1 MQFDYRENQSPKFM
15 SFVLLTQNLPHR
27 KAFRQF
33 TLKVEFFDSIFG
45 AIHFV
50 NRFVHQFSLLSSPI
64 KNPVGLRFDFAYF
77 TLFDSVGKKLV
88 LVNFHMNTNLFYRD
102 CIIIAIST
110 WKIIVKRVSI
120 ACSSYRANIV
130 GNSQSK
136 PGESKARNKIFLVFK
151 FLEQFFTIV
160 YSFTNADSA
169 SVILFM
175 ITFAQLAF
183 SVTLHPR

>member
-1 MQFDYRENQSPKFM
+1 M

-50 NRFVHQFSLLSSPI
+50 NRIVHQFSFLSSSI

-88 LVNFHMNTNLFYRD
+88 LVNFHMNTNFFYRD

-130 GNSQSK
+130 GNSQWK
-136 PGESKARNKIFLVFK
+136 PGESKARNKIDLLVFK
-151 FLEQFFTIV
+151 FVEQFFKIV
-160 YSFTNADSA
+160 YSFPNADSA
-169 SVILFM
+169 SAILVM
-175 ITFAQLAF
+175 ITVAQLAF
-183 SVTLHPR
+183 LVTLHPR